1 MNNSLSVQ
9 NVFLRY
15 PADSL
20 MYLLVLVAIIYFLW
34 RVSKRRIMVY
44 GLLCVFAVLFI
55 FNPVCFRIVGYF
67 GLGETY
73 YRFLWGL
80 PIVLIMAAFIAKL
93 IRNSDNMCVKVAILA
108 LFAICVIMGRTE
120 ERIGIHL
127 SDEDNIY
134 GFRDDIIELSD
145 MIEND
150 TDKDAPSVLT
160 DDYVFTRLRCYNAD
174 IVYKVSRAYYLKG
187 LTDIEGFYEEDGTG
201 NPALVRMEQLGEQA
215 DEAVMKD
222 ILLAYEFDYIIIKSE
237 YNMEEYMGKF
247 NYVLMGQTDIY
258 DIYKVGTE
266 W

>member
-1 MNNSLSVQ
+1 
-9 NVFLRY
+9 
-15 PADSL
+15 
-20 MYLLVLVAIIYFLW
+20 
-34 RVSKRRIMVY
+34 
-44 GLLCVFAVLFI
+44 
-55 FNPVCFRIVGYF
+55 
-67 GLGETY
+67 
-73 YRFLWGL
+73 
-80 PIVLIMAAFIAKL
+80 
-93 IRNSDNMCVKVAILA
+93 
-108 LFAICVIMGRTE
+108 
-120 ERIGIHL
+120 
-127 SDEDNIY
+127 
-134 GFRDDIIELSD
+134 

-222 ILLAYEFDYIIIKSE
+222 ILHAYEFDYIIIKSE

>member
-20 MYLLVLVAIIYFLW
+20 MYLLAFIAVMYFLW
-34 RVSKRRIMVY
+34 VGSKRRMKVY
-44 GLLCVFAVLFI
+44 GLICVFAVLFI
-55 FNPVCFRIVGYF
+55 FNPVCFKIVRYF
-67 GLGETY
+67 RLDDVY
-73 YRFLWGL
+73 YRFQWGL
-80 PIVLIMAAFIAKL
+80 PIVLIMAAFVVKL
-93 IRNSDNMCVKVAILA
+93 VRNSESICVKTAILC

-145 MIEND
+145 MIESD
-150 TDKDAPSVLT
+150 TDKEAPSVLT

-174 IVYKVSRAYYLKG
+174 IVYKVSRVYYLKG

-201 NPALVRMEQLGEQA
+201 NPALVRMEQLGERA
-215 DEAVMKD
+215 DEAVMGE
-222 ILLAYEFDYIIIKSE
+222 ILLAYGFDYIIIKSE
-237 YNMEEYMGKF
+237 YDMEDYLGGF
-247 NYVLMGQTDIY
+247 DYVLLGRTDIY
-258 DIYKVGTE
+258 DIYKQGTE
-266 W
+266 G

>member
-20 MYLLVLVAIIYFLW
+20 MYLLALIAMMYFLW
-34 RVSKRRIMVY
+34 VGSRRRMKVY
-44 GLLCVFAVLFI
+44 GLTCVFAVLFI
-55 FNPVCFRIVGYF
+55 FNPVCFKIVGYF
-67 GLGETY
+67 SLDNVY

-80 PIVLIMAAFIAKL
+80 PIVLIIATFVVKL
-93 IRNSDNMCVKVAILA
+93 IRSSDSICAKAAILC

-215 DEAVMKD
+215 DVAVMKD
-222 ILLAYEFDYIIIKSE
+222 ILLSYEFDYIIIKSE